1 MCPEIPVITTDSSY
15 LLVISLIPQTPV
27 YPLQKFY
34 IPETR
39 VIFNQYG
46 VILMVRGER
55 ESDRRGGE
63 GYMGRGMRG
72 SNDDRWDPGDLE
84 RDPYRDLKDGF
95 EDLTDPLNDE
105 YIWPSTEEEED
116 D

>member
-1 MCPEIPVITTDSSY
+1 VIGRIPA
-15 LLVISLIPQTPV
+15 TPV

-46 VILMVRGER
+46 VIRMARGER
-55 ESDRRGGE
+55 ESGRRSGE
-63 GYMGRGMRG
+63 GYPGRGIRG
-72 SNDDRWDPGDLE
+72 RNNDGWDPVDLE

-95 EDLTDPLNDE
+95 EDLTDALNDE